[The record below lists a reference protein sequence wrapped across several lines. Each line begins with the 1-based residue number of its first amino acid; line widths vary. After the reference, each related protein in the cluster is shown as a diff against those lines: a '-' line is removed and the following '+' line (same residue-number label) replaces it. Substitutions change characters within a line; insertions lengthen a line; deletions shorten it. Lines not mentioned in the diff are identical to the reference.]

1 MKILIFLNL
10 GNIPMTEEMLL
21 AKISKIALFHGGV
34 LSQSQDN
41 RSVWIVRTEISNEFK
56 NHYTKSFWKYFGD
69 GIHKLFDNSV
79 YVSIY
84 ADDLQKYPKNQ
95 DERNIRYVNRLQK
108 KRFDFSGGDISTD
121 HRFW

>member
-41 RSVWIVRTEISNEFK
+41 RSVWIVRKLVMNSKITIQ
-56 NHYTKSFWKYFGD
+56 NHSG
-69 GIHKLFDNSV
+69 
-79 YVSIY
+79 SI
-84 ADDLQKYPKNQ
+84 LEMVFINCLI
-95 DERNIRYVNRLQK
+95 IRCM
-108 KRFDFSGGDISTD
+108 
-121 HRFW
+121 

>member
-1 MKILIFLNL
+1 MIRL
-10 GNIPMTEEMLL
+10 
-21 AKISKIALFHGGV
+21 
-34 LSQSQDN
+34 D
-41 RSVWIVRTEISNEFK
+41 SNEFK

-108 KRFDFSGGDISTD
+108 KRFDFSGDDISTD